1 MYPFL
6 FGLQH
11 MEEIRMTGA
20 RVRTPD
26 TPLLH
31 NLIVR
36 AVVEEG
42 NITPMK
48 EFTPPTIPE
57 DFNTAIRSGKVR
69 ASTHIISQSMMREVI
84 MLLN

>member
-1 MYPFL
+1 
-6 FGLQH
+6 
-11 MEEIRMTGA
+11 
-20 RVRTPD
+20 
-26 TPLLH
+26 
-31 NLIVR
+31 
-36 AVVEEG
+36 
-42 NITPMK
+42 MK